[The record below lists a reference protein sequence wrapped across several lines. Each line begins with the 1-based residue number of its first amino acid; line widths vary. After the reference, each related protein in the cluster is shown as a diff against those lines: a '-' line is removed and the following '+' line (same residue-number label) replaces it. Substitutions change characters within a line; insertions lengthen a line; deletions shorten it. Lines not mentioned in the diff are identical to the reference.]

1 MSLLGDTEATGVPVA
16 VLDEVERE
24 QLQATDERLLTFQR
38 TMEEAARSGALGP
51 EQPQRFVV
59 TIKDYAA
66 NVSDQ
71 LLPQIDAQAASEI
84 SRRLITVL
92 TMDATQS
99 TAADAADAYLM
110 ELEAIRHVLRDLL
123 QEHQPD
129 ALRREGRELI
139 GLLED
144 WLPHVP
150 VAQLAE
156 LLGLSVRQLQRRRHE
171 DAPSTSREQL
181 VARLVAILR
190 HAWTDEGVV
199 AWFHRTRSDL

>member
-1 MSLLGDTEATGVPVA
+1 
-16 VLDEVERE
+16 
-24 QLQATDERLLTFQR
+24 
-38 TMEEAARSGALGP
+38 
-51 EQPQRFVV
+51 
-59 TIKDYAA
+59 
-66 NVSDQ
+66 
-71 LLPQIDAQAASEI
+71 
-84 SRRLITVL
+84 
-92 TMDATQS
+92 MDPTQS

-123 QEHQPD
+123 QEHQPES
-129 ALRREGRELI
+129 LRREGRELI

-199 AWFHRTRSDL
+199 AWFHRTRADLGGQAPIALLGDPAREPDLLIAARAGRVQGGV